1 MIWSSDPAF
10 LGRLEE
16 LKEDISILQRI
27 RANGADATTVTSQ
40 LTKVTEQMEGVF
52 YEMERKCQVVEEGL
66 VSGRFSSADA
76 YILEEVRGL
85 QRQFGEILSALKGA

>member
-40 LTKVTEQMEGVF
+40 LTKVTE
-52 YEMERKCQVVEEGL
+52 
-66 VSGRFSSADA
+66 
-76 YILEEVRGL
+76 
-85 QRQFGEILSALKGA
+85 

>member
-1 MIWSSDPAF
+1 
-10 LGRLEE
+10 
-16 LKEDISILQRI
+16 
-27 RANGADATTVTSQ
+27 
-40 LTKVTEQMEGVF
+40 
-52 YEMERKCQVVEEGL
+52 MERKCQVVEEGL